1 MAACPASPLRFAAS
15 QFGVSRTR
23 CLWQEASKYGTRTAA
38 PAPAPVATAK
48 GGLFTA
54 YGQDRYTPVL
64 PTELAEDRDVL
75 HLGVF
80 RGVEDLEDLGSSAA
94 PPALPPGADPRFHDD
109 TEGEGELEGEGG
121 RGEEEDEEE
130 ELSDDT
136 DGEEDL
142 MWFDGH
148 EGVSGDFTK
157 TFKAEI
163 AGNRPN
169 SAATQANVL
178 LARARRAAGGGG
190 GGGGGAVEKQAL
202 LRKFQPSARRNDK
215 AERRICTQSLNEKR
229 LHELADSVHKGV
241 FGGGGGGDKA
251 ARGRGV
257 KDKADRATTEQV
269 LDPRTR
275 LVLYKLLNKET
286 LSAIHGC
293 VSTGKEA
300 NVYYATTP
308 TAFLDANQV
317 RSGSTVTHQTLQFLA

>member
-1 MAACPASPLRFAAS
+1 MVEDQYED
-15 QFGVSRTR
+15 QFG
-23 CLWQEASKYGTRTAA
+23 
-38 PAPAPVATAK
+38 
-48 GGLFTA
+48 GLDDV
-54 YGQDRYTPVL
+54 Y
-64 PTELAEDRDVL
+64 ELSGE
-75 HLGVF
+75 
-80 RGVEDLEDLGSSAA
+80 
-94 PPALPPGADPRFHDD
+94 DPRFRDV
-109 TEGEGELEGEGG
+109 EAEEE
-121 RGEEEDEEE
+121 REEEDE
-130 ELSDDT
+130 DDET
-136 DGEEDL
+136 DDGDDDADDDL

-178 LARARRAAGGGG
+178 MARAKRQAGDANGKLD
-190 GGGGGAVEKQAL
+190 KQEI
-202 LRKFQPSARRNDK
+202 LRKFQPSSVRNAK

-229 LHELADSVHKGV
+229 LQQLSDSMHKGV
-241 FGGGGGGDKA
+241 FGGAGGDKA
-251 ARGRGV
+251 ARARGA

-286 LSAIHGC
+286 LNSIHGC

-308 TAFLDANQV
+308 TSFLDANNVAV
-317 RSGSTVTHQTLQFLA
+317 RSRVILSMKKDEK

>member
-121 RGEEEDEEE
+121 
-130 ELSDDT
+130 
-136 DGEEDL
+136 
-142 MWFDGH
+142 
-148 EGVSGDFTK
+148 
-157 TFKAEI
+157 
-163 AGNRPN
+163 
-169 SAATQANVL
+169 
-178 LARARRAAGGGG
+178 GGGG
-190 GGGGGAVEKQAL
+190 G
-202 LRKFQPSARRNDK
+202 RR
-215 AERRICTQSLNEKR
+215 
-229 LHELADSVHKGV
+229 
-241 FGGGGGGDKA
+241 
-251 ARGRGV
+251 
-257 KDKADRATTEQV
+257 
-269 LDPRTR
+269 RTR
-275 LVLYKLLNKET
+275 RR
-286 LSAIHGC
+286 S
-293 VSTGKEA
+293 S
-300 NVYYATTP
+300 ATTP
-308 TAFLDANQV
+308 TG
-317 RSGSTVTHQTLQFLA
+317 RKT

>member
-1 MAACPASPLRFAAS
+1 MPS
-15 QFGVSRTR
+15 QFDDAEEEVAAVRAVPVAKPLLAR
-23 CLWQEASKYGTRTAA
+23 EASKYGGLQPAA
-38 PAPAPVATAK
+38 AGPAVATK
-48 GGLFTA
+48 GGGLFPA

-64 PTELAEDRDVL
+64 PTEMAEDQFGGLDDVYELSGDYVPPHRDT
-75 HLGVF
+75 
-80 RGVEDLEDLGSSAA
+80 
-94 PPALPPGADPRFHDD
+94 RFHDA
-109 TEGEGELEGEGG
+109 
-121 RGEEEDEEE
+121 EDEEE
-130 ELSDDT
+130 EDDET
-136 DGEEDL
+136 DDGDDGDDDL
-142 MWFDGH
+142 LWFDGH

-178 LARARRAAGGGG
+178 MARAKRQAGEGDGKLD
-190 GGGGGAVEKQAL
+190 KQEI
-202 LRKFQPSARRNDK
+202 LRKFQPSSVRNAK

-229 LHELADSVHKGV
+229 LQQLSDSMHKGV
-241 FGGGGGGDKA
+241 FGGAGGDKA
-251 ARGRGV
+251 ARARGA

-286 LSAIHGC
+286 LNSIHGC

-308 TAFLDANQV
+308 TSFLDANNV
-317 RSGSTVTHQTLQFLA
+317 TGSRTSDGLEGELAIKVYKTSILVFKDRDKCVSSISPTWV